1 MIVYVND
8 SYRALH
14 KSMTGEEYKPSE
26 GPTLKWMMLLERLQ
40 RRVVEYNAFNHQNIA
55 VSYYMVRNPSK
66 ENMYDIFFGVIT
78 NDIEFDIKNKI
89 IVSPIDIALN
99 AAFDNIKPRIYEDMK
114 TKVPDFDIGNIYF
127 IDSGRL
133 NGFSDD
139 GFNVFVQLSEGTG
152 VDDQF
157 RTFSMMVEFGS
168 YFGAYKLETEY
179 GSDVLHNTILRDV
192 DDKRRAMINI
202 SLNLI
207 KSYILNLIL
216 VNKINESCNQDN
228 IIC

>member
-14 KSMTGEEYKPSE
+14 KIMAGKEYESGAPQ
-26 GPTLKWMMLLERLQ
+26 LKWNMLLDRLKQ
-40 RRVVEYNAFNHQNIA
+40 RITYTGTFEHQGVA
-55 VSYYMVRNPSK
+55 VGYHMVKNPDR
-66 ENMYDIFFGVIT
+66 EHLYDIFFTIIST
-78 NDIEFDIKNKI
+78 HIEYDIANKI
-89 IVSPIDIALN
+89 ITGPIDRVLDG
-99 AAFDNIKPRIYEDMK
+99 AFGGIKPKIYESMNSDDPK
-114 TKVPDFDIGNIYF
+114 FDIGNICF
-127 IDSGRL
+127 FDSGRL